1 MKEVPP
7 LRTRL
12 SVTVLALFAALL
24 LTHPVHAQGPSAGGL
39 SSSAENT
46 ALPDAPLPVFNAPE
60 APDDTTFVNGRLYH
74 KPTRREDL
82 RAYEHEL
89 IGPRVFI
96 SAAVRSGIEQIR
108 PVPVGWGQDFPGYI
122 QRYGSAYG
130 EFGID
135 SSVRYALAGVLHEDV
150 RYLIC
155 HKCSG
160 GAKVKNAFL
169 AEMTARHGEDGH
181 RTFSLTPIA
190 AGFSG
195 PLIAYSAWFP
205 PGYNEGDAAKH
216 AMFGFGFRI
225 VGHMVREFFFD
236 KDTKRDATP

>member
-1 MKEVPP
+1 MRNHLPTT
-7 LRTRL
+7 L
-12 SVTVLALFAALL
+12 LALSAAFLL
-24 LTHPVHAQGPSAGGL
+24 PHPACAQGPSAEAF
-39 SSSAENT
+39 STSEAT
-46 ALPDAPLPVFNAPE
+46 PLPEAPLPVLAPQ
-60 APDDTTFVNGRLYH
+60 PFDDPTFVNGRLYH

-181 RTFSLTPIA
+181 RAFSLTPIA

-195 PLIAYSAWFP
+195 PLIAYSAWYP
-205 PGYNEGDAAKH
+205 PGYGAGDAAKH